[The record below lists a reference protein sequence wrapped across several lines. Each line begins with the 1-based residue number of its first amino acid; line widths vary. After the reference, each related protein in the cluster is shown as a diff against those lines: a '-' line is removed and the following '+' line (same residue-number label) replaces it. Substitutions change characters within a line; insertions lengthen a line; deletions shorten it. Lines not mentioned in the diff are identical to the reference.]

1 MVMVTSDGGEHLE
14 HAGGLGV
21 AVGVGGHVVDVR
33 LVVWPWRIS
42 SQWHSE
48 RKHRSRESLSQSS

>member
-14 HAGGLGV
+14 HAGGVGV
-21 AVGVGGHVVDVR
+21 AVGVCCHVVDVG

-42 SQWHSE
+42 SQRHSN
-48 RKHRSRESLSQSS
+48 RKHGSRESLSQSS

>member
-21 AVGVGGHVVDVR
+21 AVGVGGHVVDVG
-33 LVVWPWRIS
+33 LVV
-42 SQWHSE
+42 
-48 RKHRSRESLSQSS
+48 